1 MNVTLEQVSG
11 QRSTIENLFR
21 NESGDGS
28 PVFTTLVCPSH
39 KIESNQ
45 NKFARFEMWKL
56 KNEYKYIYES
66 NLPFQLI
73 AILIPYYDGHT

>member
-11 QRSTIENLFR
+11 HRSTIENLFR

-28 PVFTTLVCPSH
+28 PVFTTLVCPSQ

-56 KNEYKYIYES
+56 KKIYKYIFEA
-66 NLPFQLI
+66 NLPFQLT